1 MTLKRD
7 KVLDYLLVIVVLFVF
22 IIPFMKLFIR
32 SFGGDGII
40 VNYSKI
46 FSDKRILK
54 GIINTFI
61 IGITSSILTLIVGSY
76 LAFIIAYTNIRFK
89 SILKILVY
97 LPFIVPSYIM
107 TLAWTNIT
115 SNVGIVTKILTALG
129 LKAINLYSI
138 GGIIFLMIVCYTPF
152 IYLSVYRS
160 LIKVPQSH
168 EYASKL
174 LNYGSFETFKNIN
187 LKQITPTLVS
197 TFVLVFLSSLDNFS
211 IPAFLGVPAGISVLS
226 TLIYEKTISISTGG
240 FTDPAVLSALLFIIS
255 VSVSG
260 IESSIISR
268 SRTGKDSSEDTNIR
282 YSFKPSI
289 RKIIEVLTFVIFI
302 FINIVPIG
310 FMIYS
315 SLVANYVS
323 GFSFSNFSLN
333 NYKLLFSI
341 SSIKMS
347 IINSISYAIITVVVC
362 GILSIFYAYF
372 KWKNKF
378 SVSISLLEKATSISY
393 SLPGMVLALCMI
405 FHWANPIPG
414 LDIGFYT
421 SPIIILIAYVSRFLI
436 IDMKSAYQGFSSIS
450 TSLEYAADL
459 SNGSKLKK
467 WTKIFLPLIYR
478 FILTSSLLIFVY
490 SLSELSLSAILSGP
504 FTKTIGLFIFNLQQ
518 SGDYNLAYAMSTLVL
533 VVLLIMYILMEKI
546 NAGGKNELKN

>member
-1 MTLKRD
+1 MKKD
-7 KVLDYLLVIVVLFVF
+7 KALDYLIAIVVLFVF
-22 IIPFMKLFIR
+22 VIPFVKLFIR
-32 SFGGDGII
+32 SFGGDGLII
-40 VNYSKI
+40 NYSKI
-46 FSDKRILK
+46 FSDKRIIK

-61 IGITSSILTLIVGSY
+61 IGITSSFLTLMVGSY

-115 SNVGIVTKILTALG
+115 SSVGIVTKILTSLG
-129 LKAINLYSI
+129 LKPINLYSM

-152 IYLSVYRS
+152 VYLSVYRS

-174 LNYGSFETFKNIN
+174 LNYGSFETFKNII

-260 IESSIISR
+260 IESSIINR

-282 YSFKPSI
+282 YSFKPI
-289 RKIIEVLTFVIFI
+289 ARKVIEVLTFVIFI

-323 GFSFSNFSLN
+323 GFSFSNFSLD
-333 NYKLLFSI
+333 NYRLLFSI

-347 IINSISYAIITVVVC
+347 ITNSISYAIITVIVC
-362 GILSIFYAYF
+362 GILSIIYAYL
-372 KWKNKF
+372 KWKKKF
-378 SVSISLLEKATSISY
+378 SISISLLEKATSISY

-405 FHWANPIPG
+405 FHWAKPISG
-414 LDIGFYT
+414 LNIGFYA

-459 SNGSKLKK
+459 SNGSKVKK

-478 FILTSSLLIFVY
+478 YILTSSLLIFVY

-533 VVLLIMYILMEKI
+533 IVLLIMYILMEKI
-546 NAGGKNELKN
+546 NGGGKNELKN

>member
-1 MTLKRD
+1 MKRD
-7 KVLDYLLVIVVLFVF
+7 KLLDYLIAIVVVF
-22 IIPFMKLFIR
+22 IFVIPFIKLFIR
-32 SFGGDGII
+32 SFQGDGLII
-40 VNYSKI
+40 NYSKI
-46 FSDKRILK
+46 FSDKRVIK

-61 IGITSSILTLIVGSY
+61 IGISSSFITLIVGSY

-89 SILKILVY
+89 GLLKVLVY

-115 SNVGIVTKILTALG
+115 SNVGIVTKLLKSVG
-129 LKAINLYSI
+129 LKPINLYSI
-138 GGIIFLMIVCYTPF
+138 GGIVFLMLVCYTPF
-152 IYLSVYRS
+152 VYLSVYRS
-160 LIKVPQSH
+160 LIKVPLSNEH
-168 EYASKL
+168 ASKL
-174 LNYGSFETFKNIN
+174 LNYGSFETFRNIN
-187 LKQITPTLVS
+187 LRQITPTLVS

-260 IESSIISR
+260 IESSIIKR
-268 SRTGKDSSEDTNIR
+268 SRTGKDSSEDTQIR
-282 YSFKPSI
+282 YSFKPKTRSF
-289 RKIIEVLTFVIFI
+289 IEVLTFLVFI

-315 SLVANYVS
+315 SLVGNYVD
-323 GFSFSNFSLN
+323 GFSFSNLSLD
-333 NYKLLFSI
+333 NYRSLFSI

-347 IINSISYAIITVVVC
+347 ITNSLTYALITVIIC
-362 GILSIFYAYF
+362 AFLSIIYAYF
-372 KWKNKF
+372 KWKKKF
-378 SVSISLLEKATSISY
+378 DLSISILEKATSISY

-405 FHWANPIPG
+405 FHWAKPIPG
-414 LDIGFYT
+414 LNIGFYA
-421 SPIIILIAYVSRFLI
+421 SSVIILIAYVSRFLI

-450 TSLEYAADL
+450 TSLEYAAVL
-459 SNGSKLKK
+459 SNRSSLKK
-467 WTKIFLPLIYR
+467 WTEIFLPLIYKYV
-478 FILTSSLLIFVY
+478 LTSSLLIFVY

-518 SGDYNLAYAMSTLVL
+518 AGDYNLAYAMSTLVL
-533 VVLLIMYILMEKI
+533 IVLLAMYILMEKI
-546 NAGGKNELKN
+546 NSGGKNEFSN

>member
-1 MTLKRD
+1 MKRD

-115 SNVGIVTKILTALG
+115 SSVGIVTKLLTALG
-129 LKAINLYSI
+129 LKSINLYSI
-138 GGIIFLMIVCYTPF
+138 GGIIFLMIICYTPF
-152 IYLSVYRS
+152 AYLSVYRS

-255 VSVSG
+255 VSASG
-260 IESSIISR
+260 IELSIIKR
-268 SRTGKDSSEDTNIR
+268 SRTSKDSSEDTSIR
-282 YSFKPSI
+282 YSFKPGV
-289 RKIIEVLTFVIFI
+289 RKVVEVLTFVIFI
-302 FINIVPIG
+302 FINIVPIS

-315 SLVANYVS
+315 SLVVNYVS
-323 GFSFSNFSLN
+323 GFSFSNFSLK
-333 NYKLLFSI
+333 NYRLLFSI

-347 IINSISYAIITVVVC
+347 ITNSITYAIITVVLC
-362 GILSIFYAYF
+362 AILSIIYAYF
-372 KWKNKF
+372 KWKKRFNI
-378 SVSISLLEKATSISY
+378 SISLLEKATSISY
-393 SLPGMVLALCMI
+393 SLPGMVFALCMI
-405 FHWANPIPG
+405 FHWAKPIPG
-414 LDIGFYT
+414 LNIGFYA

-478 FILTSSLLIFVY
+478 YILTSSLLIFVY

-533 VVLLIMYILMEKI
+533 IVLLIMYIIIEKI